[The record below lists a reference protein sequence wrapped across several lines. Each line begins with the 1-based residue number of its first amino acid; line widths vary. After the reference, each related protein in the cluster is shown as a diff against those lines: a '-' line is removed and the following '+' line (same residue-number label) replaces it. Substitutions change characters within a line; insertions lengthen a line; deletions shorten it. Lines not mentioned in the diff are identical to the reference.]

1 MKHRRT
7 KQIII
12 WIIALVG
19 FATIGFY
26 VIGGEEWT
34 MLDSLFMTFIT
45 LATVGFQE
53 VHPLTEAGKIWTI
66 IIIVFGVTSF
76 AYLISQFGSE
86 LLELN
91 QYRRRKMLKRIN
103 KLKDHYIICG
113 YGRMGAVIANE
124 LHEKTRTFVVVEK
137 NPDKIKKIEECGFFY
152 VEGDATLEETLIEAG
167 VQKAKGIVVVLNTDQ
182 DNLFVSM
189 SIKTLNNDAFLVTRC
204 SVDDTLSK
212 LRRVGVDKIVNP
224 YVAGGHKMS
233 ELLLSPQLEDSV
245 SITTP
250 HQTSIDY
257 GIDEIKLSEF
267 EKYDGIMIKDSQLR
281 EQYGLLI
288 IGIIEKN
295 GDVTVNPG
303 SDHLLHRDQ
312 TIMLI
317 GKKEDLHEF
326 TSSS

>member
-1 MKHRRT
+1 MIHRRS

-12 WIIALVG
+12 WIIGLVG
-19 FATIGFY
+19 IATLGFY
-26 VIGGEEWT
+26 IIGGEEWSL
-34 MLDSLFMTFIT
+34 LDSLFMTLIT

-53 VHPLTEAGKIWTI
+53 VHPLTEAGRIWTI

-91 QYRRRKMLKRIN
+91 KYRRRKMLKRVN
-103 KLKDHYIICG
+103 KLKNHYIICG
-113 YGRMGAVIANE
+113 YGRMGAVIAKE
-124 LHEKTRTFVVVEK
+124 MCEKKQSFVVIENNPEK
-137 NPDKIKKIEECGFFY
+137 IRMIEECGFLY
-152 VEGDATLEETLIEAG
+152 VEGDATLEETLNEAG

-189 SIKTLNNDAFLVTRC
+189 SVRTMNSEAFLVSRC
-204 SVDDTLSK
+204 SVNDTALK

-250 HQTSIDY
+250 QQTSIDY

-281 EQYGLLI
+281 EEYGLLI

-295 GDVTVNPG
+295 GEVIVNPG
-303 SDHLLHRDQ
+303 SDHILHRDQ
-312 TIMLI
+312 TIMII
-317 GKKEDLHEF
+317 GKKENLQEF
-326 TSSS
+326 TTSM